1 MKKIVFFTGSLNR
14 TGGTERVAAIIANQ
28 LSEKGFSVQFLSLYD
43 GEHCAFPLNDD
54 IKKDTLFEY
63 KLVFKKHYHKVIAKL
78 RKYIK
83 SNNVDVLINIESM
96 LALYSVPACL
106 GINIRNICWEH
117 FNFDVDLGLKL
128 RKISRQVAAFCCDDV
143 ITLTETDKNIWLKN
157 ARCRANITAISNP
170 ASFELSQPRQS
181 VNSKIAISA
190 GRLTYQKGFDFLLDA
205 WALVIKQR
213 QDWKLRIVGSGED
226 EAALKAQA
234 EKLGLTNHIEWIS
247 HVSDMKEQYQ
257 LADLYVM
264 SSRFEGLPMVL
275 LEAISS
281 GLPLVS
287 FDCKTGP
294 KEIIDSTCGWLAKD
308 GDISSLAEKILTAF
322 TVFDNDEEYAKYSQ
336 AAINKCRSEFAIEPI
351 INLWMKLLNNE
362 K

>member
-14 TGGTERVAAIIANQ
+14 SGGTERVSAIIANK
-28 LSEKGFSVQFLSLYD
+28 LAENGFSVQFLSLYD
-43 GEHCAFPLNDD
+43 GENSVFPLNDN
-54 IKKDTLFEY
+54 IKKDTLFEHN
-63 KLVFKKHYHKVIAKL
+63 LNFKKHYHKVILKL

-83 SNNVDVLINIESM
+83 DNNIDVLINIESM
-96 LALYSVPACL
+96 LVLYSVPACF
-106 GINIRNICWEH
+106 GVNIRNICWEH
-117 FNFDVDLGLKL
+117 FNFNVDLGLKL
-128 RKISRQVAAFCCDDV
+128 RKVSRQLAAFFCDDV
-143 ITLTETDKNIWLKN
+143 ITLTETDKKLWLKN

-170 ASFELSQPRQS
+170 ASFDLSLPRQG

-190 GRLTYQKGFDFLLDA
+190 GRLTYQKGFDYLLDA
-205 WALVIKQR
+205 WSLVIKQR
-213 QDWKLRIVGSGED
+213 QDWKLRIVGSGE
-226 EAALKAQA
+226 EYAALQIQA
-234 EKLGLTNHIEWIS
+234 ENLGINNHVEWIS
-247 HVSDMKEQYQ
+247 HVTNMSEQYQ
-257 LADLYVM
+257 QADLYVM

-308 GDISSLAEKILTAF
+308 GDINALADKLLTAF
-322 TVFDNDEEYAKYSQ
+322 TVFENDSEFAKYSQ
-336 AAINKCRSEFAIEPI
+336 SAITKCSDEFAIEPI
-351 INLWMKLLNNE
+351 MNQWMKLLNNE